1 MKHIKHITLIVILAT
16 VFVLTSLIFS
26 PSNITTPIN
35 LNNIAQAA
43 PDDGASSGDTDEN
56 NGDSNDDSNSEDGAT
71 TDSNNE
77 QEPSQA
83 DTKAL
88 IDKANEDRDKLT
100 EDEEKQIE
108 AQKKQGKIKETGS
121 KYELGKANTAD
132 GSFWTLYSQI
142 LMDSKESKSKKD
154 DKGGNPVTSTIKNS
168 IGEFMGDGGVS
179 INIPYNKMYSI
190 GVDLDDAK
198 KKSEDVNTQAG
209 RQLASYFSTFAHYG
223 YFNTVSGNKLAA
235 EASGTMSTIARGIAG
250 FVMIVTT
257 LFYELFNT
265 ILGGAV
271 NLISKLDILSLMGF
285 GDVDQFTRN
294 TDNPFTKAIYGFVQG
309 LGINPHLFKTM
320 ALITLYIIVALF
332 VWRIMRTL
340 SNEAFHFTK
349 IGDHTKRFIVRFL
362 VLFPIPMIVITLV
375 SGFAS
380 QLSDINS
387 DPKYNPSPPEQYI
400 LNVRKW
406 ASALN
411 LSPNGLQGS
420 TLPNAGSQNQHID
433 GSFAPSSSRDLI
445 SNINNEAYTRMD
457 NDATAKSIGFD
468 LIFGYM
474 QNNTFNVNTY
484 MADIRQTPANGGN
497 QSAESA
503 YAAYKNYK
511 SLDKKIKPQT
521 YEDFIWT
528 AKPVTSSN
536 AKDAKPTSKKYQS
549 NSKAGVENDDSFS
562 TQTVAL
568 MLQTSFENN
577 AANFYAY
584 NIPPQGL
591 QGQAKNMSTVKT
603 EWREY
608 TLPGEGILG
617 TAGSY
622 LALITQS
629 IFQALVIFACIHALI
644 FTNFFKSALLTF
656 KHWGLAFATANPI
669 HMMIALILGLTS
681 PLTGFVAYMLP
692 SLLISMVNT
701 IASGMNGV
709 VQALGIQGADGV
721 IDLGKSA
728 TFLFLGFYLVIAKTF
743 TGTNFITTAID
754 FPTQMG
760 LDLAKKASRILRSR
774 QSMRHAIRF
783 AGQTARQTGQ
793 TSSSNLADSL
803 SKGTFGQTFNS
814 MRNPSDWKSQ
824 GAAYLKNGSVSD
836 SNVDGNNQVEG
847 QSAKDFAASIA
858 NGTNGVDGRN
868 GINGDNGTHGAN
880 GSDGAN
886 GSSGANGSNGH
897 TINTGATTIPVS
909 GTPASNVTG
918 NSGRTGTARNTLL
931 GQTNPN
937 GSSQINNPYG
947 GKDYFAQAPVGSPAH
962 ILYRNNQGTN
972 NQNLNNNNSNQTND
986 STDPKEAENRERNN
1000 VFRNNA
1006 SQLPS
1011 AMKRGT
1017 AKDFAQDINKEKAE
1031 KLKEAQQNGEQQG
1044 KVDVK
1049 NAAAAAGIQNNNQGN
1064 NNQGNNQQNNSQIPT
1079 NQGNKKDNP
1088 ANRQQGNFNRDNDV
1102 TNQVDKLHNDEIN
1115 KASTESKGKQNLGT
1129 ETAKDFA
1136 SQQGQSTNDGKAS
1149 QEVKEIKNQNSS
1161 SFDTPSNDN
1170 QSNPT
1175 FVTSTDNKADNP
1187 ANHDQKGTYNQQNME
1202 SGVASKIDD
1211 SQQNVSTPS
1220 YSGDKPTQDTAKD
1233 FASQQPAFTD
1243 KEISSLNKAKDEEDF
1258 QEKLYFTNSGQYTA
1272 LSQDSAKQALANT
1285 EFVNDKGDVDYNKID
1300 EFNEDI
1306 NGKHLEDLD
1315 NARMKQKEQIDFAF
1329 RKGASSI
1336 YEQTQNVDE
1345 LDKD

>member
-1 MKHIKHITLIVILAT
+1 MRNIKHIILIVILTT
-16 VFVLTSLIFS
+16 VFVLTSLMLS
-26 PSNITTPIN
+26 PSNFNTPTTF
-35 LNNIAQAA
+35 NNIAQAA
-43 PDDGASSGDTDEN
+43 PDDGESSSGTDEN
-56 NGDSNDDSNSEDGAT
+56 NSEDSAA
-71 TDSNNE
+71 TDSTNE

-83 DTKAL
+83 DTKEL
-88 IDKANEDRDKLT
+88 IDKANENRDKLT
-100 EDEEKQIE
+100 KDEEQQIE

-132 GSFWTLYSQI
+132 GSFWTLYAQI
-142 LMDSKESKSKKD
+142 LMDSKEGKSKKD
-154 DKGGNPVTSTIKNS
+154 KDEGGNPVTSTIKNS

-190 GVDLDDAK
+190 GVDLDGAK

-209 RQLASYFSTFAHYG
+209 RQLASYFSTFEHYG
-223 YFNTVSGNKLAA
+223 YFDTVSGNKLASQ
-235 EASGTMSTIARGIAG
+235 ASGTMSTISRGIAG

-320 ALITLYIIVALF
+320 ALITLYIIVAIF

-362 VLFPIPMIVITLV
+362 VLFPIPIIVVTLI

-457 NDATAKSIGFD
+457 NDASSKSIGFD

-484 MADIRQTPANGGN
+484 MADIRQTPANSGN

-503 YAAYKNYK
+503 YAAYKNYQ

-521 YEDFIWT
+521 YEDYIWT
-528 AKPVTSSN
+528 AKPVTSSD

-591 QGQAKNMSTVKT
+591 QGQAKNLSTVKT

-629 IFQALVIFACIHALI
+629 IFQALIIFACIHALI

-656 KHWGLAFATANPI
+656 KHWGLAFATGNPI
-669 HMMIALILGLTS
+669 HMMVAFILGLTS

-692 SLLISMVNT
+692 SLLIAMVNT

-743 TGTNFITTAID
+743 TGTNFITTTID

-793 TSSSNLADSL
+793 TSGSNLADSL

-836 SNVDGNNQVEG
+836 SNVDANNYVEG

-880 GSDGAN
+880 GSD
-886 GSSGANGSNGH
+886 GANGSNGH

-1031 KLKEAQQNGEQQG
+1031 KLNEAQQNGKQQG
-1044 KVDVK
+1044 KNDVK
-1049 NAAAAAGIQNNNQGN
+1049 NAEAI
-1064 NNQGNNQQNNSQIPT
+1064 NQQNNSQFPT

-1088 ANRQQGNFNRDNDV
+1088 ANRQQDNLNKDNGV

-1115 KASTESKGKQNLGT
+1115 KAATESKGKHNLGT

-1136 SQQGQSTNDGKAS
+1136 AQQ
-1149 QEVKEIKNQNSS
+1149 KNQ
-1161 SFDTPSNDN
+1161 D
-1170 QSNPT
+1170 NPT
-1175 FVTSTDNKADNP
+1175 IITTTDNKVDNP
-1187 ANHDQKGTYNQQNME
+1187 ANHDHKGTYNQQNME
-1202 SGVASKIDD
+1202 SGVANKID
-1211 SQQNVSTPS
+1211 SNQQNISTPS

-1233 FASQQPAFTD
+1233 FAAQQPAFTD

-1272 LSQDSAKQALANT
+1272 LSQDSAKQALSNT
-1285 EFVNDKGDVDYNKID
+1285 EFVNDNGDVDYNKID
-1300 EFNEDI
+1300 KFNEDI

-1336 YEQTQNVDE
+1336 YEQSKNVE
-1345 LDKD
+1345 EVDKD

>member
-1 MKHIKHITLIVILAT
+1 MKHIKHIILIVILAT

-26 PSNITTPIN
+26 PANITTPMN

-43 PDDGASSGDTDEN
+43 PDDGASSSDTDEN
-56 NGDSNDDSNSEDGAT
+56 NGDSNNDNNSEDSAT

-88 IDKANEDRDKLT
+88 IDKANENRDKLT
-100 EDEEKQIE
+100 EDEKKQIE
-108 AQKKQGKIKETGS
+108 AQKKQGKIDTEGD
-121 KYELGKANTAD
+121 KYKLGQANTAD
-132 GSFWTLYSQI
+132 GSFWTLYAQI
-142 LMDSKESKSKKD
+142 LMDSKEGKSKKD
-154 DKGGNPVTSTIKNS
+154 DKDDKDGNPVTSTIKNS

-179 INIPYNKMYSI
+179 VDIPYNKMYSI
-190 GVDLDDAK
+190 GVDLDGAK
-198 KKSEDVNTQAG
+198 KKSNDVNTQAG

-223 YFNTVSGNKLAA
+223 YFDTVSGNKLASKS
-235 EASGTMSTIARGIAG
+235 SGIMSTISRGIAG
-250 FVMIVTT
+250 LLMIITT

-271 NLISKLDILSLMGF
+271 NFISKLDLLSLMGF

-309 LGINPHLFKTM
+309 LGINPHLFKTI
-320 ALITLYIIVALF
+320 ALITLYIIVAIF

-340 SNEAFHFTK
+340 SNEAFHFAK

-362 VLFPIPMIVITLV
+362 VLFPIPVIVVTLI

-457 NDATAKSIGFD
+457 NDASAKSIGFD

-484 MADIRQTPANGGN
+484 MADIRQTPANSGN

-503 YAAYKNYK
+503 YAAYKNYQ
-511 SLDKKIKPQT
+511 SLAKKIKPQT
-521 YEDFIWT
+521 YEDYIWT
-528 AKPVTSSN
+528 AKPVTSSD
-536 AKDAKPTSKKYQS
+536 AKDAKPTSKNYKS
-549 NSKAGVENDDSFS
+549 DSKAGVENEDSFS
-562 TQTVAL
+562 TQSVAL

-591 QGQAKNMSTVKT
+591 QGQAKNLSTVKT

-622 LALITQS
+622 LALVTQS
-629 IFQALVIFACIHALI
+629 IFQALIIFACIHALI

-656 KHWGLAFATANPI
+656 KHWGLAFATGNPI
-669 HMMIALILGLTS
+669 HMMVALILGLTS

-721 IDLGKSA
+721 IDLGISA

-803 SKGTFGQTFNS
+803 SKGTFGQTFNT

-836 SNVDGNNQVEG
+836 SNVDGNNYVEG

-858 NGTNGVDGRN
+858 NGTNDADGLN
-868 GINGDNGTHGAN
+868 GINGAN
-880 GSDGAN
+880 GND
-886 GSSGANGSNGH
+886 GANGSNGH

-972 NQNLNNNNSNQTND
+972 NQNLNNNNSNQAND

-1006 SQLPS
+1006 NQLPS

-1017 AKDFAQDINKEKAE
+1017 AKDFARDINKENAE

-1044 KVDVK
+1044 KADVK

-1064 NNQGNNQQNNSQIPT
+1064 NNQQNNSQIPT

-1136 SQQGQSTNDGKAS
+1136 SQQGQSTNYGKAS
-1149 QEVKEIKNQNSS
+1149 QEVKEIKNQDSS
-1161 SFDTPSNDN
+1161 SFVTP
-1170 QSNPT
+1170 
-1175 FVTSTDNKADNP
+1175 TDNKADNP

-1306 NGKHLEDLD
+1306 NGQHLEDLD
-1315 NARMKQKEQIDFAF
+1315 NVRMRQKEQIDFAF

>member
-1 MKHIKHITLIVILAT
+1 MRNIKHIILIVILTT
-16 VFVLTSLIFS
+16 VFVLTSLMLS
-26 PSNITTPIN
+26 PSNFNAPTTF
-35 LNNIAQAA
+35 NNIAQAA
-43 PDDGASSGDTDEN
+43 PDDGESSSGTDEN
-56 NGDSNDDSNSEDGAT
+56 NNENSASDENNGEDSAV
-71 TDSNNE
+71 TDSTNE

-83 DTKAL
+83 DTKEL

-100 EDEEKQIE
+100 KDEEKQIE

-121 KYELGKANTAD
+121 KYELGQANTAD
-132 GSFWTLYSQI
+132 GSFWTLYAQI
-142 LMDSKESKSKKD
+142 LMDSKEGKSKKD
-154 DKGGNPVTSTIKNS
+154 DKDGNPVTSTIKNS

-190 GVDLDDAK
+190 GVDLDGAK
-198 KKSEDVNTQAG
+198 KKSNDINTQAG
-209 RQLASYFSTFAHYG
+209 RQLASYFSTFEHYG
-223 YFNTVSGNKLAA
+223 YFDTVSGNKLASQ
-235 EASGTMSTIARGIAG
+235 ASGTMSTISRGIAG
-250 FVMIVTT
+250 FMMIITT

-285 GDVDQFTRN
+285 GDTDQFTRN

-309 LGINPHLFKTM
+309 LGINPYLFKTI
-320 ALITLYIIVALF
+320 ALISLYIIVAIF

-340 SNEAFHFTK
+340 SNEAFQFTK

-362 VLFPIPMIVITLV
+362 VLFPIPVIVVTLI

-380 QLSDINS
+380 QLSEINS

-445 SNINNEAYTRMD
+445 SNINNEAYKRMD
-457 NDATAKSIGFD
+457 NDASAKSIGFD

-484 MADIRQTPANGGN
+484 MADIRQTPANSGN
-497 QSAESA
+497 QSAEST

-511 SLDKKIKPQT
+511 SLAKKITPQT
-521 YEDFIWT
+521 YEDYIWT
-528 AKPVTSSN
+528 AKPVTSSD
-536 AKDAKPTSKKYQS
+536 AKDAKPTSKNYKS
-549 NSKAGVENDDSFS
+549 DSKAGVENDDSFS

-591 QGQAKNMSTVKT
+591 QGQAKNLSTVKT

-656 KHWGLAFATANPI
+656 KHWGLAFATGNPI
-669 HMMIALILGLTS
+669 HMMVALILGLTS

-692 SLLISMVNT
+692 SLIISMVNT
-701 IASGMNGV
+701 IANGMNGV

-793 TSSSNLADSL
+793 TSGSNLADSL

-836 SNVDGNNQVEG
+836 SNVDGNNYVEG
-847 QSAKDFAASIA
+847 QSAKDFAA
-858 NGTNGVDGRN
+858 GV
-868 GINGDNGTHGAN
+868 AN
-880 GSDGAN
+880 GSDGRN
-886 GSSGANGSNGH
+886 GSDGSDGTNGSDGR
-897 TINTGATTIPVS
+897 TVNTGSNAIPVS

-937 GSSQINNPYG
+937 GSSQTTNPYG
-947 GKDYFAQAPVGSPAH
+947 GKDYFAQAPNGSPAQL
-962 ILYRNNQGTN
+962 LYKN
-972 NQNLNNNNSNQTND
+972 NQNANNNNQSSDSTND
-986 STDPKEAENRERNN
+986 PNEAENRERNN

-1031 KLKEAQQNGEQQG
+1031 KEKEAEQNGKQQG
-1044 KVDVK
+1044 KNDVK
-1049 NAAAAAGIQNNNQGN
+1049 NAEAI
-1064 NNQGNNQQNNSQIPT
+1064 NQQNNSQFPT

-1088 ANRQQGNFNRDNDV
+1088 ANRQQDNLNRDNGV
-1102 TNQVDKLHNDEIN
+1102 TSQVDKLHNDEIN
-1115 KASTESKGKQNLGT
+1115 KAATESKGKHNLGT

-1136 SQQGQSTNDGKAS
+1136 AQQ
-1149 QEVKEIKNQNSS
+1149 KNQ
-1161 SFDTPSNDN
+1161 D
-1170 QSNPT
+1170 NPT
-1175 FVTSTDNKADNP
+1175 IVTTSDNKVDNP
-1187 ANHDQKGTYNQQNME
+1187 ANHDHKGTYNQQNME
-1202 SGVASKIDD
+1202 SGVASKID
-1211 SQQNVSTPS
+1211 SNQQNVSTPS

-1233 FASQQPAFTD
+1233 FAAQQPAFTD

-1272 LSQDSAKQALANT
+1272 LSQDSAKQALSNT
-1285 EFVNDKGDVDYNKID
+1285 EFVNDNGDVDYNKID
-1300 EFNEDI
+1300 KFNEDI

-1336 YEQTQNVDE
+1336 YEQSKNVE
-1345 LDKD
+1345 EVDKD

>member
-1 MKHIKHITLIVILAT
+1 MRNIKHIILIVILTT
-16 VFVLTSLIFS
+16 VFVLTSLMLS
-26 PSNITTPIN
+26 PSNFNTPTTF
-35 LNNIAQAA
+35 NNIAQAA
-43 PDDGASSGDTDEN
+43 PDDGESSSGTDEN
-56 NGDSNDDSNSEDGAT
+56 NSEDNETDESNSEDNAA
-71 TDSNNE
+71 TDSTNE

-83 DTKAL
+83 DTKEL
-88 IDKANEDRDKLT
+88 IDKANDDPDKLS
-100 EDEEKQIE
+100 EDEKQQIE
-108 AQKKQGKIKETGS
+108 AQKRQGKIETEGD
-121 KYELGKANTAD
+121 KYKLGQANTAD
-132 GSFWTLYSQI
+132 GSFWTLYAQI
-142 LMDSKESKSKKD
+142 LMDSKEGKSKKK

-190 GVDLDDAK
+190 GVDLDDAS
-198 KKSEDVNTQAG
+198 KKSNGVNTQAG
-209 RQLASYFSTFAHYG
+209 RQLASYFSTFSHYG
-223 YFNTVSGNKLAA
+223 YFDTVAGNKLAA
-235 EASGTMSTIARGIAG
+235 KTSGSFSTITHGIAG
-250 FVMIVTT
+250 FIMIVAM

-285 GDVDQFTRN
+285 GDTDQFTRN

-309 LGINPHLFKTM
+309 LGINPYLFKTIS
-320 ALITLYIIVALF
+320 LISLYIIVAIF

-362 VLFPIPMIVITLV
+362 VLFPIPIIVVTLI

-380 QLSDINS
+380 QLSEINS

-400 LNVRKW
+400 LNDRKW
-406 ASALN
+406 AAALN

-420 TLPNAGSQNQHID
+420 TLPNAGSENQHID

-445 SNINNEAYTRMD
+445 ANINNESYKRMD
-457 NDATAKSIGFD
+457 SKATAKSIGFD
-468 LIFGYM
+468 LIFGYT

-484 MADIRQTPANGGN
+484 MADIRQTPANSGN
-497 QSAESA
+497 QSAEST

-511 SLDKKIKPQT
+511 SLAKKITPQN
-521 YEDFIWT
+521 YEDYIWT

-536 AKDAKPTSKKYQS
+536 AKDAKPTSKNYKS
-549 NSKAGVENDDSFS
+549 NSEAGVENGNSFS
-562 TQTVAL
+562 TQSVAL

-622 LALITQS
+622 SALITQS
-629 IFQALVIFACIHALI
+629 IFQALIIFACIHALI

-656 KHWGLAFATANPI
+656 KHWGLAFATGNPI
-669 HMMIALILGLTS
+669 HMMVAFILGLTS

-692 SLLISMVNT
+692 SLLIAMVNT

-709 VQALGIQGADGV
+709 IQALGIQGADGV

-743 TGTNFITTAID
+743 TGTNFVTTAID

-793 TSSSNLADSL
+793 TSGSNLADSL

-836 SNVDGNNQVEG
+836 SNVDGNNYVEG

-868 GINGDNGTHGAN
+868 GINGDNG
-880 GSDGAN
+880 SD
-886 GSSGANGSNGH
+886 GANGSNGH

-962 ILYRNNQGTN
+962 ILYRNNQGAN

-1064 NNQGNNQQNNSQIPT
+1064 NQQNNSQIPT

-1102 TNQVDKLHNDEIN
+1102 SNQVDKLHNDEIN

-1187 ANHDQKGTYNQQNME
+1187 ANHDHKGTYNQQNME
-1202 SGVASKIDD
+1202 SGVASKID
-1211 SQQNVSTPS
+1211 SNQQNISTPS

-1233 FASQQPAFTD
+1233 FAAQQPAFTD

-1272 LSQDSAKQALANT
+1272 LSQDSAKQALSNT
-1285 EFVNDKGDVDYNKID
+1285 EFVNDNGDVDYNKID
-1300 EFNEDI
+1300 KFNEDI

-1336 YEQTQNVDE
+1336 YEQSKNVE
-1345 LDKD
+1345 EVDKD